1 VYVRVGGWL
10 YVLYGERVADPLPLG
25 DEVEIGRP
33 GAVGVARPG
42 TSFGPVML
50 AVSIAPASA
59 GPPRTMT
66 PATAIAAT
74 TSTRFFP
81 TISVSLGRQLYAN
94 RYTQRRYRRF
104 TS

>member
-1 VYVRVGGWL
+1 
-10 YVLYGERVADPLPLG
+10 
-25 DEVEIGRP
+25 
-33 GAVGVARPG
+33 
-42 TSFGPVML
+42 
-50 AVSIAPASA
+50 
-59 GPPRTMT
+59 MT

-81 TISVSLGRQLYAN
+81 TISFSLGRQLYAN